1 MKKSSLLIC
10 VSAIMLLILSG
21 MAASGQT
28 DSYQIRK
35 VMIDPGHGGKDPGAL
50 GKKSKEKN
58 LTLQIAKKL
67 GFYIEQNV
75 PGVEVAYTRSNDQ
88 FVELGRRAEIANEL
102 RTKIVNDP
110 LTIEQTGY
118 QAKMKENE
126 KDHENLFLRM
136 SSLEKEHAALSAKV
150 DAKFDAIT
158 EQLRETKDMVRQ
170 LFDRICKGKK

>member
-1 MKKSSLLIC
+1 MVL
-10 VSAIMLLILSG
+10 AILVL
-21 MAASGQT
+21 MAAAAGGDEGIVANGSLVVGSSVVSGILAWLT
-28 DSYQIRK
+28 AKR
-35 VMIDPGHGGKDPGAL
+35 GWAE
-50 GKKSKEKN
+50 KEK
-58 LTLQIAKKL
+58 KL
-67 GFYIEQNV
+67 
-75 PGVEVAYTRSNDQ
+75 
-88 FVELGRRAEIANEL
+88 RAEIANEL

>member
-1 MKKSSLLIC
+1 MVLAILVLAAAAAANDGDLISGK
-10 VSAIMLLILSG
+10 VIVALFSAIF
-21 MAASGQT
+21 AAGGG
-28 DSYQIRK
+28 IWIGRK
-35 VMIDPGHGGKDPGAL
+35 GGESAAERGW
-50 GKKSKEKN
+50 
-58 LTLQIAKKL
+58 AKR
-67 GFYIEQNV
+67 EQ
-75 PGVEVAYTRSNDQ
+75 D
-88 FVELGRRAEIANEL
+88 LRAEIANEL
-102 RTKIVNDP
+102 KTKILNDP
-110 LTIEQTGY
+110 LHVEQSGY

>member
-1 MKKSSLLIC
+1 MVLAILVLAAAAAANDGDLISGK
-10 VSAIMLLILSG
+10 VIVALFSAIF
-21 MAASGQT
+21 AAGGG
-28 DSYQIRK
+28 IWIGRK
-35 VMIDPGHGGKDPGAL
+35 GGESAAERGWA
-50 GKKSKEKN
+50 ERE
-58 LTLQIAKKL
+58 QKL
-67 GFYIEQNV
+67 
-75 PGVEVAYTRSNDQ
+75 
-88 FVELGRRAEIANEL
+88 RAEIANEL